1 MKHLYIVRH
10 AKAEGQ
16 PPEAKLTAL
25 GEKQAHSLAGFF
37 EGRKIDALYSSPFLR
52 ARKTIEPLAEK
63 RGLPIIEDD
72 RLGERILSSTHLD
85 DWMMHLE
92 KSFQDYEYVLE
103 GGESTRT
110 AYERA
115 SSFLQEILEGGN
127 DHVAVVSHG
136 NLTTLLLRYFDDRFG
151 YQELMKLSNPDVFHV
166 NLENG
171 ETSVDRI
178 WSE

>member
-16 PPEAKLTAL
+16 PAEAKLTAL
-25 GEKQAHSLAGFF
+25 GEEQARSLADFF
-37 EGRKIDALYSSPFLR
+37 EGRKLDALYSSPFMR

-63 RGLPIIEDD
+63 RGLPVIEDA
-72 RLGERILSSTHLD
+72 RLGERILSGTDLD

-92 KSFQDYEYVLE
+92 KSFEDYEYILE
-103 GGESTRT
+103 GGESNRT
-110 AYERA
+110 AFERS
-115 SSFLQEILEGGN
+115 SSFLEEILESGD

-136 NLTTLLLRYFDDRFG
+136 NLTTLLLRYFDELFG
-151 YQELMKLSNPDVFHV
+151 YKELMKLSNPDVFHV
-166 NLENG
+166 RFENG

>member
-25 GEKQAHSLAGFF
+25 GEEQARSLADFF

-63 RGLPIIEDD
+63 RGVPIIEDA
-72 RLGERILSSTHLD
+72 RLGERILSGTDLD

-92 KSFQDYEYVLE
+92 KSFEDYEYLLE
-103 GGESTRT
+103 GGESNRT

-115 SSFLQEILEGGN
+115 SAFLEEILES
-127 DHVAVVSHG
+127 DDDYVAVVSHG

-151 YQELMKLSNPDVFHV
+151 YHELMKLSNPDVFHV
-166 NLENG
+166 SFEEG
-171 ETSVDRI
+171 EPSVERI